1 VGFTSASSEETI
13 VSELILLAQSGSGGQ
28 IEQIA
33 QKFGVDW
40 SHLIAQSISFC
51 IVAVLLYRFAY
62 GPVLTMLEERR
73 KRIAEGLAAA
83 EKNKAQLSET
93 EAQRQ
98 QVIAEATDQAN
109 RLIDEARNSA
119 ARIRE
124 QKVQEAAA
132 EAEQIV
138 AKAREQ
144 AARDHDRMLADL
156 KRELGRLV
164 MDTTAVVSGKV
175 LSSEDQQR
183 LAEAT
188 AEQLSA

>member
-1 VGFTSASSEETI
+1 M
-13 VSELILLAQSGSGGQ
+13 SELILLAQSGSGGQ

-33 QKFGVDW
+33 QTFGVDW

-138 AKAREQ
+138 AKARGGRPGARPHAGGLE
-144 AARDHDRMLADL
+144 AGTWSTGHRDHCGRQRQSVVVRRPATFGGGDRGTT
-156 KRELGRLV
+156 ERL
-164 MDTTAVVSGKV
+164 TT
-175 LSSEDQQR
+175 R
-183 LAEAT
+183 LN
-188 AEQLSA
+188 